1 MNHIKNKVVIIL
13 ILMCSA
19 AIRGYAQD
27 VILLKNGN
35 ELNGKVIETSLNE
48 IKYRKAENI
57 NGPLISIA
65 TENVY
70 SIKYE
75 NGIIDTINHTLKIN
89 EEADKKNQEVI
100 VDTTKAK
107 RKSINK
113 TEAILYAGISFPTG
127 KFANNK
133 QSPASNGFTAGAAI
147 VVKIPKSLNDF
158 GCVPL

>member
-89 EEADKKNQEVI
+89 EEVNKKNQEVI
-100 VDTTKAK
+100 VDTTKTK

-133 QSPASNGFTAGAAI
+133 QSPASTGFTAGAAI